1 MLDVTLISERTYK
14 LSLITFLTG
23 FLGFLSACQD
33 TGQTT
38 PVILAIDPW
47 DCSSL
52 HGLPYLSSFSGQVLC
67 RPLSHILNESFSY
80 FGLSF
85 FLFELCFIF
94 N

>member
-1 MLDVTLISERTYK
+1 LVALCIVVAGVSGSVLDVTLISERTYK
-14 LSLITFLTG
+14 LNLITFLTR

-52 HGLPYLSSFSGQVLC
+52 HGLPYLSSFSEAG
-67 RPLSHILNESFSY
+67 
-80 FGLSF
+80 
-85 FLFELCFIF
+85 
-94 N
+94 